1 MIILGK
7 EPKRNGGAVQ
17 RPVPVIRPTTPRS
30 PVGGGVFESMEGSD
44 EEDHVLL
51 NEDDQSFL
59 MADEEGDSGQ
69 IAQADEIPDG
79 ELVGN
84 AKGIYFAS

>member
-1 MIILGK
+1 M
-7 EPKRNGGAVQ
+7 KRNNGGAVQ
-17 RPVPVIRPTTPRS
+17 RPMPVIRPTTPRS

-51 NEDDQSFL
+51 SDDEQRFL

-69 IAQADEIPDG
+69 IAPADDIPES
-79 ELVGN
+79 ELVRIT
-84 AKGIYFAS
+84 KLICSLVMCLLR